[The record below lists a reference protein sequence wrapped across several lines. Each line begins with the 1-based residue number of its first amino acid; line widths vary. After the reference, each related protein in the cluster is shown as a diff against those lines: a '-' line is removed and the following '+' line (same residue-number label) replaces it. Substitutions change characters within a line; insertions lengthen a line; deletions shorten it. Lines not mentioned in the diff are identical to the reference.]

1 MTTLIT
7 QLIDKLNKKVVVA
20 VLLVI
25 MIVTFIVWL
34 IDAAVTHNP
43 NFESLASFLKV
54 FNTILPALLEG
65 M

>member
-1 MTTLIT
+1 MITLI
-7 QLIDKLNKKVVVA
+7 LNKLNKKVVVA

-34 IDAAVTHNP
+34 IDAAVTHKP

-54 FNTILPALLEG
+54 LNTILPALLEG